1 MMLKTYGL
9 ALSPSISV
17 ILLNLVRIVI
27 LCFYDVEK
35 ITQLEEKIKM
45 PFHYVLMIL
54 TVVLAVILAIL
65 LKSMIFSNTSI
76 FLISFVLCIKNLAS
90 EERDE
95 RKWCCYW
102 FMFAMNLFLSCLEV
116 CSHMKYFKFFFF
128 IYIAL
133 YDDLMWVNEILEWLY
148 AQSQRLFS
156 MYVEKFCSGETTVV
170 EEEKAKEE

>member
-1 MMLKTYGL
+1 MILKTYGL
-9 ALSPSISV
+9 TLSPSISV

-27 LCFYDVEK
+27 LCFYDIEK

-102 FMFAMNLFLSCLEV
+102 FVFAMNLFLSCLEV
-116 CSHMKYFKFFFF
+116 CSHMKYCKFFFF
-128 IYIAL
+128 MYIAL
-133 YDDLMWVNEILEWLY
+133 YDDLVWMNEILEWLY
-148 AQSQRLFS
+148 DQSQRLFT
-156 MYVEKFCSGETTVV
+156 MYVEKFCTVEASV
-170 EEEKAKEE
+170 VGEEKTKEE